1 MQTRNFS
8 DRSTEFIKGKVK
20 KLKEFFNISEKIR
33 AASDAALEKVKK
45 KFAETEEITEYNQ
58 QKVLSAFI
66 ENRVSETDFAGSTG
80 YGYGDTGRDKLDKI
94 YADVFGAEDAIVRHS
109 FTCGTH
115 TLAVA
120 LFGVLRPGDTMLC
133 VTGTPYDTI
142 HSVIGL
148 SGSGMGSLKDFGVNY
163 AQVDLDKN
171 GRPDLE
177 AIEKALETNLKM
189 VYIQRSRGYSL
200 RPSLS
205 VDEIGEI
212 CALVHSKSDAVVM
225 VDNCYGEF
233 VEKKEPTDV
242 GADLM
247 AGSLIKNAGGS
258 IAKTGGYI
266 AGRSDLVE
274 LCAYRAT
281 TPGLGKEVGCSLG
294 ENRNMFMG
302 VFHAPHV
309 VGEALKAAVYA
320 AALFENLGFD
330 VTPSSEESRHDIIQ
344 ALCLENSDRLVEF
357 CRGIQSGAPVD
368 SYVSPE
374 PWDMPGYDS
383 KVIMAAGAFILGSS
397 IELSADAPL
406 REPFAVWMQGGINF
420 HSAKTAIMLAAERL
434 YQGGLLK

>member
-1 MQTRNFS
+1 MNNFF
-8 DRSTEFIKGKVK
+8 E
-20 KLKEFFNISEKIR
+20 ISEKIKS
-33 AASDAALEKVKK
+33 ASDDALTKAKA
-45 KFAETEEITEYNQ
+45 KFDEIEDITEYNQ
-58 QKVLSAFI
+58 QKVLASFI
-66 ENRVSETDFAGSTG
+66 KNRVSETDFAGSTG
-80 YGYGDTGRDKLDKI
+80 YGYGDSGRDKLDII
-94 YADVFGAEDAIVRHS
+94 YAEIFGAEDAIVRHT

-120 LFGVLRPGDTMLC
+120 LFGVLRPGDTMLS

-142 HSVIGL
+142 HSVIGI
-148 SGSGMGSLKDFGVNY
+148 SGEGMGSLKDFGVKY
-163 AQVDLDKN
+163 EQVDLGAD
-171 GRPDLE
+171 GRPDLA
-177 AIEKALETNLKM
+177 AIEKALESKPKM

-200 RPSLS
+200 RPTLS
-205 VDEIGEI
+205 VKEIGEI
-212 CALVHSKSDAVVM
+212 AELVHSKCDAVVM
-225 VDNCYGEF
+225 VDNCYGEL
-233 VEKKEPTDV
+233 VEKIEPTEV

-258 IAKTGGYI
+258 IARTGGYI

-281 TPGLGKEVGCSLG
+281 TPGLGKEVGCTLG

-309 VGEALKAAVYA
+309 VGESLKAAVFA
-320 AALFENLGFD
+320 AALFENFGFK
-330 VTPSSEESRHDIIQ
+330 VTPSSSESRHDIIQ
-344 ALCLENSDRLVEF
+344 ALCLETPERLCEY

-420 HSAKTAIMLAAERL
+420 HSAKTAIMLAAEKL
-434 YQGGLLK
+434 NQKGLI

>member
-1 MQTRNFS
+1 MESAKTFFEFS
-8 DRSTEFIKGKVK
+8 GKIA
-20 KLKEFFNISEKIR
+20 E
-33 AASDAALEKVKK
+33 ASAAALEKAKE
-45 KFAETEEITEYNQ
+45 KFGEIEEITEYNQ
-58 QKVLSAFI
+58 QKVLRAFI
-66 ENRVSETDFAGSTG
+66 DSRVSEADFAGSTG
-80 YGYGDTGRDKLDKI
+80 YGYGDSGREKLDRI
-94 YADVFGAEDAIVRHS
+94 YADIFGAEDAIVRHS

-115 TLAVA
+115 TLAIA

-148 SGSGMGSLKDFGVNY
+148 SDEGMGSLKDFGVKY
-163 AQVDLDKN
+163 EQTDLGKDGK
-171 GRPDLE
+171 PDME
-177 AIEKALETNLKM
+177 AIEKALESKPKM

-212 CALVHSKSDAVVM
+212 ASLVHSKCDAIVM
-225 VDNCYGEF
+225 VDNCYGEL
-233 VEKKEPTDV
+233 VEKTEPTQV

-258 IAKTGGYI
+258 IARTGGYI
-266 AGRSDLVE
+266 AGRHDLVE

-281 TPGLGKEVGCSLG
+281 TPGLGKEVGCTLG

-302 VFHAPHV
+302 IFHAPHV
-309 VGEALKAAVYA
+309 VGEALKSAVFAAS
-320 AALFENLGFD
+320 LFENLGFS
-330 VTPSSEESRHDIIQ
+330 VTPASDESRHDIIQ
-344 ALCLENSDRLVEF
+344 ALCLENSDRLIEF
-357 CRGIQSGAPVD
+357 CKGIQSGAPVD
-368 SYVSPE
+368 SFVTPE

-420 HSAKTAIMLAAERL
+420 HSAKTAIMLAAEGLNRK
-434 YQGGLLK
+434 GLL